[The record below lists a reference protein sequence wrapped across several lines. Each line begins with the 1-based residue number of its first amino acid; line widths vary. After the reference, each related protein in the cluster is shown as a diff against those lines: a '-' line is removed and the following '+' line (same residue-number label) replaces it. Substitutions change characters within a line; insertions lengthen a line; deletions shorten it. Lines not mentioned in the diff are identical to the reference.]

1 MKQDSLAKWLK
12 GIIIGIGICGLLICL
27 VILPMLAKDILY
39 AGSGM
44 EHYYRPWMIFL
55 WISAIPCYV
64 VLLYG
69 WKVASN
75 IGRDNSFCEDNAVYL
90 KRISYMAVIDSIYF
104 FVGNIVLYFMNLS
117 HPSVFMGSLFVIF
130 AGVSVA
136 VAAAALS
143 HLVMKAAALQEQSD
157 LTI

>member
-12 GIIIGIGICGLLICL
+12 GIIIGIGICGFLICL

-39 AGSGM
+39 EGPGM
-44 EHYYRPWMIFL
+44 EHYYRPWMIFI

-64 VLLYG
+64 VLFYG

-104 FVGNIVLYFMNLS
+104 FVGNIVLTFMTIS
-117 HPSVFMGSLFVIF
+117 HPSVFIGSLFVIF
-130 AGVSVA
+130 AGISVA

>member
-27 VILPMLAKDILY
+27 AILPMFAKDILY
-39 AGSGM
+39 IGSGM
-44 EHYYRPWMIFL
+44 EHYYWPWMVFI

-64 VLLYG
+64 VLFYG

-75 IGRDNSFCEDNAVYL
+75 IGCDNSFCENNAVYL

-104 FVGNIVLYFMNLS
+104 FVGNVVLYLMNVS
-117 HPSVFMGSLFVIF
+117 HPSVFMGSLLVIF
-130 AGVSVA
+130 AGISVA

>member
-1 MKQDSLAKWLK
+1 MKQDSLAQWLK
-12 GIIIGIGICGLLICL
+12 GIIIGIGICGFLICL
-27 VILPMLAKDILY
+27 VILPILAKDILY

-44 EHYYRPWMIFL
+44 EHYYWPWMVFI

-64 VLLYG
+64 VLFYG

-104 FVGNIVLYFMNLS
+104 FVGNIVLTFMTIS
-117 HPSVFMGSLFVIF
+117 HPSVFIGSLFVIF
-130 AGVSVA
+130 AGISVA